1 MSKVHGLSTLGRPDG
16 GPSPEPGTDEVAQI
30 RRALEL
36 AEQRLDALSMIDPLT
51 ETLNRRGVESAL
63 WTELARDRRSGSNLS
78 GILLW
83 CDQLSGISTS
93 LGHGVADVIVRA
105 IANRIKACLRP
116 SDSVAH
122 IDVDKFLV
130 LLPDTRIAEARRVA
144 EKLRLA
150 VRRLPLAMVP
160 DPVIVDIRTSVVHP
174 RKATCSIQELLEQA
188 HFRPAAEGVHAQ
200 GLHAESLL
208 AEGVHA
214 EGVHAEGLHA
224 DGGTSPE
231 GLLQMIDE
239 GRFYAVS
246 QPIMALEGDTVFGHE
261 LLTRGPSGPM
271 AAPVDL
277 FQRALDLNMLTT
289 VDMACLKTAVETTTE
304 LGPPERFHVNLFP
317 STILSVP
324 TDRLIERLGHRPG
337 AAFCVEISE
346 QQFIGDPASLRPHV
360 VALRRSGIQV
370 AIDDVGFGRSCLE
383 SLIVLEPD
391 IVKIDRGY
399 VGGAAGDPHRRRL
412 LERLIEVVRTLGAE
426 IVAEGIESRAD
437 LSLLRDLG
445 VGYGQ
450 GWLWGKPGAGYFRRD
465 KAS

>member
-1 MSKVHGLSTLGRPDG
+1 MSKVRGLNEFGHLHRGV
-16 GPSPEPGTDEVAQI
+16 SPESGDDVASI
-30 RRALEL
+30 RQALRLAERRLDEL
-36 AEQRLDALSMIDPLT
+36 AMIDPLT
-51 ETLNRRGVESAL
+51 ETLNRRGVETVL

-116 SDSVAH
+116 SDPIAH

-130 LLPDTRIAEARRVA
+130 LLPDTRIAEARRVS

-160 DPVIVDIRTSVVHP
+160 DPVNVDIRTSVVHP

-188 HFRPAAEGVHAQ
+188 HFRPASQ
-200 GLHAESLL
+200 ESNDPND
-208 AEGVHA
+208 A
-214 EGVHAEGLHA
+214 
-224 DGGTSPE
+224 GTSPD
-231 GLLQMIDE
+231 GLLRMIDE

-246 QPIMALEGDTVFGHE
+246 QPIMALEDETVSGHE
-261 LLTRGPSGPM
+261 LLTRGPAGPL
-271 AAPVDL
+271 ATPVHL

-289 VDMACLKTAVETTTE
+289 VDMACLKMAVETTRT
-304 LGPPERFHVNLFP
+304 LAPPERFHVNLFP

-324 TDRLIERLGHRPG
+324 TERLIEWLGKRPG
-337 AAFCVEISE
+337 AAYCVEISE

-360 VALRRSGIQV
+360 VALRQSGVQV

-391 IVKIDRGY
+391 IVKVDREY
-399 VGGAAGDPHRRRL
+399 VRGAAADPHRRRL

-426 IVAEGIESRAD
+426 IVAEGIESRED
-437 LSLLRDLG
+437 LFLLRNLG
-445 VGYGQ
+445 VRFGQ
-450 GWLWGKPGAGYFRRD
+450 GWLWGKPGAGYLRRD